1 MLRKSPIQV
10 IDKAVTLLRIISDLK
25 QGASALELSK
35 LSGLDRTTVHRILKS
50 LIVWDLV
57 IHEDGMFKSGPESLF
72 YSTRYLNRLN
82 IRRVALPFMVEI
94 QKLLTDK
101 QAVISLSIP
110 VREHV
115 VLIERIWTQLT
126 PLNVL
131 MDLSDQYPIEKIPS
145 GLAMLATFTPEQ
157 CLNILDDKR
166 YKDIESRLLQI
177 RAAQGFCIGANEQRL
192 GLSSVAYPVI
202 NLRGEGV
209 GALVIAGLDAEHE
222 LSLNSPLAGHL
233 KRACENIS
241 GQLNYL

>member
-1 MLRKSPIQV
+1 MIRKSPIQV

-25 QGASALELSK
+25 QGASALELAK

-131 MDLSDQYPIEKIPS
+131 MDLSDQYPIDKIPS
-145 GLAMLATFTPEQ
+145 GLAMLATYNPLVCRE
-157 CLNILDDKR
+157 ILDEQR
-166 YKDIESRLLQI
+166 CAEIEPRLTEI
-177 RAAQGFCIGANEQRL
+177 RAAKGFCIGANEQQL
-192 GLSSVAYPVI
+192 GLNSIAYPVL
-202 NLRGEGV
+202 NPAV
-209 GALVIAGLDAEHE
+209 KE
-222 LSLNSPLAGHL
+222 LGRWSLPGWIPKKSY
-233 KRACENIS
+233 R
-241 GQLNYL
+241 